1 MKRHLLLLL
10 SLLVCQLG
18 FTQNYDVI
26 EPELQE
32 VLNQKG
38 DDMISVNIILKSEIN
53 ISNLRSNVKGLDD
66 PKAQRQ
72 ALVGEF
78 KSFSEQSQEDVM
90 SLLKAGEASGDV
102 KDIKPHWL
110 SNMIT
115 CNASK
120 DYIYL
125 LSEHYDI
132 KILGYNKTQFLLGNE
147 NAKKVEP
154 QRGMTPNI
162 KHVYA
167 DKVWSEGYT
176 GKGVL
181 VGVIDTGVNF
191 HKDLEK
197 NLWDGGE
204 EYPNHGYNTF
214 EDSHDIND
222 GYNHGTHCA
231 GIICGD
237 GTSGTQT
244 GMAPDATIMCI
255 KVMDDGGGGNA
266 NTVCSGIEFAIE
278 HGADI
283 LNMSLGFPNASMST
297 REALRQTYVNALEA
311 NIAIVT
317 AVGNDGMLS
326 LTYPVPNSVR
336 VPGGC
341 PPPWIHPDQQI
352 NAGGLSACIAVSA
365 VDYYNNVANFSS
377 KGPFTWQTSSYED
390 YPYLPGKKIGL
401 IRPDVCA
408 PGVGI
413 ISCSSSNSKGYE
425 SMDGTSQATPCVTGV
440 ICLMLEKNPN
450 LTPAQICEA
459 LETTATKLSETK
471 SNETGSGCVNAM
483 LAIESI
489 NGEEPEEPGDG
500 DGDENEDPETPVEPE
515 EPGEGIEELSSSINV
530 FPNPANDKLYIVTE
544 VEIEE
549 VMVYDI
555 YGKSQ
560 NLRISEFQNLR
571 ISVDV
576 SNLNAGFYF
585 VKINTAN
592 GNIVERFV
600 KN

>member
-1 MKRHLLLLL
+1 MRRHLLLLL
-10 SLLVCQLG
+10 SLLACQLG
-18 FTQNYDVI
+18 FAQNYNVI
-26 EPELQE
+26 EPELQN
-32 VLNQKG
+32 VLDSKSN
-38 DDMISVNIILKSEIN
+38 DMISVNIILKSEAN
-53 ISNLRSNVKGLDD
+53 ISHLRKNIQSTEDA
-66 PKAQRQ
+66 KAQRQ
-72 ALVGEF
+72 VVVSEL
-78 KSFSEQSQEDVM
+78 KNFSEQSQKDIL

-102 KDIKPHWL
+102 KDITAHWL

-115 CNASK
+115 CSASK

-132 KILGYNKTQFLLGNE
+132 KIIGYNETQFLLWNE
-147 NAKKVEP
+147 KAREIEA
-154 QRGMTPNI
+154 QRGMTQNI
-162 KHVYA
+162 KHVNA
-167 DKVWSEGYT
+167 NKAWNEGYT

-214 EDSHDIND
+214 ENSHDVHD
-222 GYNHGTHCA
+222 GFNHGTHCA

-244 GMAPDATIMCI
+244 GIAPDATVMCI
-255 KVMDDGGGGNA
+255 KVMDDAGGGNA

-278 HGADI
+278 HGADV

-297 REALRQTYVNALEA
+297 REALRQTYENALEA
-311 NIAIVT
+311 NVSIMT
-317 AVGNDGMLS
+317 AVGNDGMLN
-326 LTYPVPNSVR
+326 LTFPVPNSVR

-341 PPPWIHPDQQI
+341 PPPWLHPDQQV
-352 NAGGLSACIAVSA
+352 NPGGLSACIAVSA
-365 VDYYNNVANFSS
+365 VNYYNVVADFSS
-377 KGPFTWQTSSYED
+377 RGPFTWQTSSYED
-390 YPYLPGKKIGL
+390 YPYLPGREIGL

-413 ISCSSSNSKGYE
+413 ISCSNTNSSGYI

-440 ICLMLEKNPN
+440 VCLMLQKKPY

-483 LAIESI
+483 LALEEIEDYKDI
-489 NGEEPEEPGDG
+489 
-500 DGDENEDPETPVEPE
+500 T
-515 EPGEGIEELSSSINV
+515 GIEDKFTNNISIY
-530 FPNPANDKLYIVTE
+530 PNPAKDRLYIETE
-544 VEIEE
+544 SEIEE
-549 VMVYDI
+549 VIVYDI
-555 YGKSQ
+555 YGRHQVTETPSHQ
-560 NLRISEFQNLR
+560 EMIS
-571 ISVDV
+571 IDI
-576 SNLNAGFYF
+576 SNLNSGVYF

-592 GNIVERFV
+592 GNIVKRFV
-600 KN
+600 KE

>member
-1 MKRHLLLLL
+1 MRRYLLLLL
-10 SLLVCQLG
+10 SLLACQIG
-18 FTQNYDVI
+18 FAQNYNVI

-32 VLNQKG
+32 VLNSKSA
-38 DDMISVNIILKSEIN
+38 DMISINIILKSEAN
-53 ISNLRSNVKGLDD
+53 ISHLRKNIQSIEDA
-66 PKAQRQ
+66 KAQRQ
-72 ALVGEF
+72 IVVSEL
-78 KSFSEQSQEDVM
+78 KSFSEQSQKDIL

-102 KDIKPHWL
+102 KDITAHWL

-115 CNASK
+115 CSASK

-132 KILGYNKTQFLLGNE
+132 KIIGYNETQFLLWNE
-147 NAKKVEP
+147 NAKEVEA
-154 QRGMTPNI
+154 QRGLVQNV
-162 KHVYA
+162 KHVNA
-167 DKVWSEGYT
+167 DKAWNEGYT

-214 EDSHDIND
+214 ENSHDVHD
-222 GYNHGTHCA
+222 GFNHGTHCA

-244 GMAPDATIMCI
+244 GIAPDATVMCI
-255 KVMDDGGGGNA
+255 KVMDDAGGGNA

-278 HGADI
+278 HGADV

-297 REALRQTYVNALEA
+297 REALRQTYENALEA
-311 NIAIVT
+311 NVSIMT
-317 AVGNDGMLS
+317 AVGNDGMLN
-326 LTYPVPNSVR
+326 LTFPVPNSVR

-341 PPPWIHPDQQI
+341 PPPWLHPDQQV
-352 NAGGLSACIAVSA
+352 NPGGLSACIAVSA
-365 VDYYNNVANFSS
+365 VNYYNTVADFSS
-377 KGPFTWQTSSYED
+377 RGPFTWQTSSYED
-390 YPYLPGKKIGL
+390 YPYLPGREIGL

-413 ISCSSSNSKGYE
+413 ISCSNTNSSGYI

-440 ICLMLEKNPN
+440 VCLMLQKKPY

-483 LAIESI
+483 LALEEIEDYKDI
-489 NGEEPEEPGDG
+489 
-500 DGDENEDPETPVEPE
+500 T
-515 EPGEGIEELSSSINV
+515 GIEDNFANNVSIY
-530 FPNPANDKLYIVTE
+530 PNPAKDRLYIETE
-544 VEIEE
+544 TEIEDI
-549 VMVYDI
+549 VVFDI
-555 YGKSQ
+555 YGRRQQTTVNGQQTLS
-560 NLRISEFQNLR
+560 ID
-571 ISVDV
+571 I
-576 SNLNAGFYF
+576 SNLNSGVYF
-585 VKINTAN
+585 VKITTAE
-592 GNIVERFV
+592 GNIVKRFV
-600 KN
+600 KD

>member
-1 MKRHLLLLL
+1 MRRHLLLLL
-10 SLLVCQLG
+10 SLLACQLG
-18 FTQNYDVI
+18 FAQNYNVI

-32 VLNQKG
+32 VLNSKSS
-38 DDMISVNIILKSEIN
+38 DMISVNIILKSEAN
-53 ISNLRSNVKGLDD
+53 ISHLRKNIQSAEDA
-66 PKAQRQ
+66 KAQRQ
-72 ALVGEF
+72 AVVSEL
-78 KSFSEQSQEDVM
+78 KSFSEQSQKDIL

-102 KDIKPHWL
+102 KDIKAHWL

-115 CNASK
+115 CTASK

-132 KILGYNKTQFLLGNE
+132 KIIGYNETQFLLWNE
-147 NAKKVEP
+147 KAREVEV
-154 QRGMTPNI
+154 QRGMTQNI
-162 KHVYA
+162 KHVNA
-167 DKVWSEGYT
+167 NKAWNEGYT

-214 EDSHDIND
+214 ENSHDVHD
-222 GYNHGTHCA
+222 GFNHGTHCA

-244 GMAPDATIMCI
+244 GIAPDATVMCI
-255 KVMDDGGGGNA
+255 KVMDDAGGGNA

-278 HGADI
+278 HGADV

-297 REALRQTYVNALEA
+297 REALRQTYENALEA
-311 NIAIVT
+311 NVAIMT
-317 AVGNDGMLS
+317 AVGNDGMLN
-326 LTYPVPNSVR
+326 LTFPVPNSVR

-341 PPPWIHPDQQI
+341 PPPWLHPDQQV
-352 NAGGLSACIAVSA
+352 NPGGLSACIAVSA
-365 VDYYNNVANFSS
+365 VNYYNVVADFSS
-377 KGPFTWQTSSYED
+377 RGPFTWQTSKYGD
-390 YPYLPGKKIGL
+390 YPYLPGREIGL

-413 ISCSSSNSKGYE
+413 ISCSNTNSSGYI

-440 ICLMLEKNPN
+440 VCLMLQKKPY

-483 LAIESI
+483 LALEEIEDYQDI
-489 NGEEPEEPGDG
+489 
-500 DGDENEDPETPVEPE
+500 T
-515 EPGEGIEELSSSINV
+515 GIEDKFTNNVSIY
-530 FPNPANDKLYIVTE
+530 PNPAKDRLYIETE
-544 VEIEE
+544 SEIEE
-549 VMVYDI
+549 VIVYDI
-555 YGKSQ
+555 YGRHQVTETPSHQ
-560 NLRISEFQNLR
+560 EMIS
-571 ISVDV
+571 IDI
-576 SNLNAGFYF
+576 SNLTSGVYF
-585 VKINTAN
+585 VKINTAE
-592 GNIVERFV
+592 GNIVKRFV
-600 KN
+600 KEL

>member
-1 MKRHLLLLL
+1 MRRHLLLLL
-10 SLLVCQLG
+10 SLLACQLG
-18 FTQNYDVI
+18 FAQNYNVI

-32 VLNQKG
+32 VLNSKSA
-38 DDMISVNIILKSEIN
+38 DMISVNIILKSEAN
-53 ISNLRSNVKGLDD
+53 ISHLRKNIQSMEDA
-66 PKAQRQ
+66 KAQRQ
-72 ALVGEF
+72 IVVSEL
-78 KSFSEQSQEDVM
+78 KSFSEQSQKDIL
-90 SLLKAGEASGDV
+90 SLLKAGETSGDV
-102 KDIKPHWL
+102 KDITAHWL

-115 CNASK
+115 CTASK

-132 KILGYNKTQFLLGNE
+132 KIIGYNETQFLLWNE
-147 NAKKVEP
+147 KAKEVEA
-154 QRGMTPNI
+154 QRGMTQNI
-162 KHVYA
+162 KHVNA
-167 DKVWSEGYT
+167 NKAWNEGYT

-214 EDSHDIND
+214 ENSHDIHD
-222 GYNHGTHCA
+222 GFNHGTHCA

-244 GMAPDATIMCI
+244 GIAPDATVMCI
-255 KVMDDGGGGNA
+255 KVMDDAGGGNA

-278 HGADI
+278 HGADV

-297 REALRQTYVNALEA
+297 REALRQTYENALEA
-311 NIAIVT
+311 NVAIMT
-317 AVGNDGMLS
+317 AVGNDGMLN
-326 LTYPVPNSVR
+326 LTFPVPNSVR

-341 PPPWIHPDQQI
+341 PPPWLHPDQQV
-352 NAGGLSACIAVSA
+352 NPGGLSACIAVSA
-365 VDYYNNVANFSS
+365 VNYYNVVADFSS
-377 KGPFTWQTSSYED
+377 RGPFTWQTSSYED
-390 YPYLPGKKIGL
+390 YPYLPGREIGL

-413 ISCSSSNSKGYE
+413 ISCSNTNSSGYI

-440 ICLMLEKNPN
+440 VCLMLQKKPY

-483 LAIESI
+483 LALEEIEDYQDI
-489 NGEEPEEPGDG
+489 
-500 DGDENEDPETPVEPE
+500 T
-515 EPGEGIEELSSSINV
+515 GIEDKLANNVSIY
-530 FPNPANDKLYIVTE
+530 PNPVKDRLYIETE
-544 VEIEE
+544 SEIEDI
-549 VMVYDI
+549 VVFDI

-560 NLRISEFQNLR
+560 NLRISESQNLN
-571 ISVDV
+571 ISIDV
-576 SNLNAGFYF
+576 SNLNSGVYF

-592 GNIVERFV
+592 GNIVKRFV
-600 KN
+600 KEL

>member
-1 MKRHLLLLL
+1 MRKHLLLLL
-10 SLLVCQLG
+10 SLLACQLG
-18 FTQNYDVI
+18 FAQNYNVI
-26 EPELQE
+26 EPELQN
-32 VLNQKG
+32 VLDSKSN
-38 DDMISVNIILKSEIN
+38 DMISVNIILKSEAN
-53 ISNLRSNVKGLDD
+53 ISHLRKNIQSTEDA
-66 PKAQRQ
+66 KAQRQ
-72 ALVGEF
+72 VVVSEL
-78 KSFSEQSQEDVM
+78 KNFSEQSQKDIL

-102 KDIKPHWL
+102 KDITAHWL

-115 CNASK
+115 CTASK

-132 KILGYNKTQFLLGNE
+132 KIIGYNETQFLLWNE
-147 NAKKVEP
+147 KAREVEV
-154 QRGMTPNI
+154 QRGMTQNI
-162 KHVYA
+162 KHVNA
-167 DKVWSEGYT
+167 NKAWNEGYT

-214 EDSHDIND
+214 ENSHDVHD
-222 GYNHGTHCA
+222 GFNHGTHCA

-244 GMAPDATIMCI
+244 GIAPDATVMCI
-255 KVMDDGGGGNA
+255 KVMDDAGGGNA

-278 HGADI
+278 HGADV

-297 REALRQTYVNALEA
+297 REALRQTYENALEA
-311 NIAIVT
+311 NVAIMT

-326 LTYPVPNSVR
+326 LTFPVPNSVR

-341 PPPWIHPDQQI
+341 PPPWLHPDQQV
-352 NAGGLSACIAVSA
+352 NPGGLSACIAVSA
-365 VDYYNNVANFSS
+365 VNYYNVVADFSS
-377 KGPFTWQTSSYED
+377 RGPFTWQTSSYED
-390 YPYLPGKKIGL
+390 YPYLPGREIGL

-413 ISCSSSNSKGYE
+413 ISCSNTNSGGYI

-440 ICLMLEKNPN
+440 VCLMLQKKPY

-483 LAIESI
+483 LALEEIEDYQDI
-489 NGEEPEEPGDG
+489 
-500 DGDENEDPETPVEPE
+500 T
-515 EPGEGIEELSSSINV
+515 GIEDNYTDNINIY
-530 FPNPANDKLYIVTE
+530 PNPVKDRLYIETE
-544 VEIEE
+544 SEIEE
-549 VMVYDI
+549 VIVYDI
-555 YGKSQ
+555 YGRHQVTESPSHQ
-560 NLRISEFQNLR
+560 EMISIN
-571 ISVDV
+571 I
-576 SNLNAGFYF
+576 SNLTSGVYF
-585 VKINTAN
+585 IKINTAE
-592 GNIVERFV
+592 GNIVKRFV
-600 KN
+600 KE

>member
-1 MKRHLLLLL
+1 MRRHLLLLLLLL
-10 SLLVCQLG
+10 SLLACQLG
-18 FTQNYDVI
+18 FAQNYNVI

-32 VLNQKG
+32 VLNSKSS
-38 DDMISVNIILKSEIN
+38 DMISVNIILKSEAN
-53 ISNLRSNVKGLDD
+53 ISHLRKNIQSAEDA
-66 PKAQRQ
+66 KAQRQ
-72 ALVGEF
+72 AVVSEL
-78 KSFSEQSQEDVM
+78 KSFSEQSQKDIL

-102 KDIKPHWL
+102 KDIKAHWL

-115 CNASK
+115 CTASK

-132 KILGYNKTQFLLGNE
+132 KIIGYNETQFLLWNE
-147 NAKKVEP
+147 KAREVEA
-154 QRGMTPNI
+154 QRGMTQNI
-162 KHVYA
+162 KHVNA
-167 DKVWSEGYT
+167 NKAWNEGYT

-214 EDSHDIND
+214 ENSHDVHD
-222 GYNHGTHCA
+222 GFNHGTHCA

-244 GMAPDATIMCI
+244 GIAPDATVMCI
-255 KVMDDGGGGNA
+255 KVMDDAGGGNA

-278 HGADI
+278 HGADV

-297 REALRQTYVNALEA
+297 REALRQTYENALEA
-311 NIAIVT
+311 NVAIMT
-317 AVGNDGMLS
+317 AVGNDGMLN
-326 LTYPVPNSVR
+326 LTFPVPNSVR

-341 PPPWIHPDQQI
+341 PPPWLHPDQQV
-352 NAGGLSACIAVSA
+352 NSGGLSACIAVSA
-365 VDYYNNVANFSS
+365 VNYYNVVADFSS
-377 KGPFTWQTSSYED
+377 RGPFTWQTSKYGD
-390 YPYLPGKKIGL
+390 YPYLPGREIGL

-413 ISCSSSNSKGYE
+413 ISCSNTNSSGYI

-440 ICLMLEKNPN
+440 VCLMLQKKPY

-483 LAIESI
+483 LALEEIEDYQDI
-489 NGEEPEEPGDG
+489 
-500 DGDENEDPETPVEPE
+500 T
-515 EPGEGIEELSSSINV
+515 GIEDKFTNNVSIY
-530 FPNPANDKLYIVTE
+530 PNPAKDRLYIETE
-544 VEIEE
+544 SEIEE
-549 VMVYDI
+549 VIVYDI
-555 YGKSQ
+555 YGRHQVTETPSHQ
-560 NLRISEFQNLR
+560 EMIS
-571 ISVDV
+571 IDI
-576 SNLNAGFYF
+576 SNLTSGVYF
-585 VKINTAN
+585 VKINTAE
-592 GNIVERFV
+592 GNIVKRFV
-600 KN
+600 KEL

>member
-1 MKRHLLLLL
+1 MRRHLLLLL
-10 SLLVCQLG
+10 SLLACQIG
-18 FTQNYDVI
+18 FAQNYNVI

-32 VLNQKG
+32 VLNSKSA
-38 DDMISVNIILKSEIN
+38 DMISVNIILKSEAN
-53 ISNLRSNVKGLDD
+53 ISHLRKNIQSAEDA
-66 PKAQRQ
+66 KAQRQ
-72 ALVGEF
+72 VVVSEL
-78 KSFSEQSQEDVM
+78 KSFSEQSQKDIL
-90 SLLKAGEASGDV
+90 SLLKAGEASGDI
-102 KDIKPHWL
+102 KDITAHWL

-115 CNASK
+115 CSASK

-132 KILGYNKTQFLLGNE
+132 KIIGYNETQFLLWNE
-147 NAKKVEP
+147 KAREVEV
-154 QRGMTPNI
+154 QRGMTQNI
-162 KHVYA
+162 KHVNA
-167 DKVWSEGYT
+167 NKAWNEGYT

-214 EDSHDIND
+214 ENSHDVHD
-222 GYNHGTHCA
+222 GFNHGTHCA

-244 GMAPDATIMCI
+244 GIAPDATVMCI
-255 KVMDDGGGGNA
+255 KVMDDAGGGNA

-278 HGADI
+278 HGADV

-297 REALRQTYVNALEA
+297 REALRQTYENALEA
-311 NIAIVT
+311 NVAIMT

-326 LTYPVPNSVR
+326 LTFPVPNSVR

-341 PPPWIHPDQQI
+341 PPPWLHPDQQV
-352 NAGGLSACIAVSA
+352 NPGGLSACIAVSA
-365 VDYYNNVANFSS
+365 VNYYNVVADFSS
-377 KGPFTWQTSSYED
+377 RGPFTWQTSSYED
-390 YPYLPGKKIGL
+390 YPYLPGREIGL

-413 ISCSSSNSKGYE
+413 ISCSNTNSSGYI

-440 ICLMLEKNPN
+440 VCLMLQKKPY

-483 LAIESI
+483 LALEEIEDYQDI
-489 NGEEPEEPGDG
+489 
-500 DGDENEDPETPVEPE
+500 T
-515 EPGEGIEELSSSINV
+515 GIEDKLANNVSIY
-530 FPNPANDKLYIVTE
+530 PNPVKDRLYIETE
-544 VEIEE
+544 SEIEDI
-549 VMVYDI
+549 VVFDI
-555 YGKSQ
+555 YGRHQVTESPSHQ
-560 NLRISEFQNLR
+560 EMIS
-571 ISVDV
+571 IDI
-576 SNLNAGFYF
+576 SNLNSGVYF
-585 VKINTAN
+585 VKINTAE
-592 GNIVERFV
+592 GNIVKRFV
-600 KN
+600 KEL

>member
-1 MKRHLLLLL
+1 MRRHLLLLL
-10 SLLVCQLG
+10 SLLACQIG
-18 FTQNYDVI
+18 FAQNYNVI
-26 EPELQE
+26 EPELQN
-32 VLNQKG
+32 VLDSKSN
-38 DDMISVNIILKSEIN
+38 DMISVNIILKSEAN
-53 ISNLRSNVKGLDD
+53 ISHLRKNIQSTEDA
-66 PKAQRQ
+66 KAQRQ
-72 ALVGEF
+72 VVVSEL
-78 KSFSEQSQEDVM
+78 KNFSEQSQKDIL

-102 KDIKPHWL
+102 KDITAHWL

-115 CNASK
+115 CTASK

-132 KILGYNKTQFLLGNE
+132 KIIGYNETQFLLWNE
-147 NAKKVEP
+147 KAREVEA
-154 QRGMTPNI
+154 QRGMTQNI
-162 KHVYA
+162 KHVNA
-167 DKVWSEGYT
+167 NKAWNEGYT

-214 EDSHDIND
+214 ENSHDVHD
-222 GYNHGTHCA
+222 GFNHGTHCA

-244 GMAPDATIMCI
+244 GIAPDATVMCI
-255 KVMDDGGGGNA
+255 KVMDDAGGGNA

-278 HGADI
+278 HGADV

-297 REALRQTYVNALEA
+297 REALRQTYENALEA
-311 NIAIVT
+311 NVAIMT
-317 AVGNDGMLS
+317 AVGNDGMLN
-326 LTYPVPNSVR
+326 LTFPVPNSVR

-341 PPPWIHPDQQI
+341 PPPWLHPDQQA
-352 NAGGLSACIAVSA
+352 NPGGLSACIAVSA
-365 VDYYNNVANFSS
+365 VNYYNVVADFSS
-377 KGPFTWQTSSYED
+377 RGPFTWQTSSYED
-390 YPYLPGKKIGL
+390 YPYLPGREIGL

-413 ISCSSSNSKGYE
+413 ISCSNTNSSGYI

-440 ICLMLEKNPN
+440 VCLMLQKKPY

-483 LAIESI
+483 LALEEIEDYKDI
-489 NGEEPEEPGDG
+489 
-500 DGDENEDPETPVEPE
+500 T
-515 EPGEGIEELSSSINV
+515 GIEDKFTNNVSIY
-530 FPNPANDKLYIVTE
+530 PNPVKDRLYIETE
-544 VEIEE
+544 SEIEE
-549 VMVYDI
+549 VIVYDI
-555 YGKSQ
+555 YGRHQVTETPSHQ
-560 NLRISEFQNLR
+560 EMIS
-571 ISVDV
+571 IDI
-576 SNLNAGFYF
+576 SNLNSGVYF

-592 GNIVERFV
+592 GNIVKRFV
-600 KN
+600 KE

>member
-1 MKRHLLLLL
+1 MRRHLLLLL
-10 SLLVCQLG
+10 SLLACQLG
-18 FTQNYDVI
+18 FAQNYNVI

-32 VLNQKG
+32 VLNSKSS
-38 DDMISVNIILKSEIN
+38 DMISVNIILKSEAN
-53 ISNLRSNVKGLDD
+53 ISHLRKNIQSAEDA
-66 PKAQRQ
+66 KAQRQ
-72 ALVGEF
+72 AVVSEL
-78 KSFSEQSQEDVM
+78 KSFSEQSQKDIL

-102 KDIKPHWL
+102 KDITAHWL

-115 CNASK
+115 CSASK

-132 KILGYNKTQFLLGNE
+132 KIIGYNETQFLLWNE
-147 NAKKVEP
+147 KAREVEA
-154 QRGMTPNI
+154 QRGMTQNI
-162 KHVYA
+162 KHVNA
-167 DKVWSEGYT
+167 NKAWNEGYT

-214 EDSHDIND
+214 ENSHDVHD
-222 GYNHGTHCA
+222 GFNHGTHCA

-244 GMAPDATIMCI
+244 GIAPDATVMCI
-255 KVMDDGGGGNA
+255 KVMDDAGGGNA

-278 HGADI
+278 HGADV

-297 REALRQTYVNALEA
+297 REALRQTYENALEA
-311 NIAIVT
+311 NVSIMT
-317 AVGNDGMLS
+317 AVGNDGMLN
-326 LTYPVPNSVR
+326 LTFPVPNSVR

-341 PPPWIHPDQQI
+341 PPPWLHPDQQV
-352 NAGGLSACIAVSA
+352 NPGGLSACIAVSA
-365 VDYYNNVANFSS
+365 VNYYNVVADFSS
-377 KGPFTWQTSSYED
+377 RGPFTWQTSSYED
-390 YPYLPGKKIGL
+390 YPYLPGREIGL

-413 ISCSSSNSKGYE
+413 ISCSNTNSSGYI

-440 ICLMLEKNPN
+440 VCLMLQKKPY

-483 LAIESI
+483 LALEEIEDYQDI
-489 NGEEPEEPGDG
+489 
-500 DGDENEDPETPVEPE
+500 T
-515 EPGEGIEELSSSINV
+515 GIEDKFTNNVSIY
-530 FPNPANDKLYIVTE
+530 PNPAKDRLYIETE
-544 VEIEE
+544 SEIEE
-549 VMVYDI
+549 VIVYDI
-555 YGKSQ
+555 YGRHQVTETPSHQ
-560 NLRISEFQNLR
+560 EMIS
-571 ISVDV
+571 IDI
-576 SNLNAGFYF
+576 SNLTSGVYF
-585 VKINTAN
+585 VKINTAE
-592 GNIVERFV
+592 GNIVKRFV
-600 KN
+600 KK